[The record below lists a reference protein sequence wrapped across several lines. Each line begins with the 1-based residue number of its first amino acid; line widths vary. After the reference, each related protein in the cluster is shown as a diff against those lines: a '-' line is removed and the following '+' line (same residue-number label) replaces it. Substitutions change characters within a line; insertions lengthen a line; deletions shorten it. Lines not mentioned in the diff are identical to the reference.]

1 MWQEKFKEF
10 ANIGRKVDSMAPQTA
25 SGKRPTSDNKTTKDV
40 ERVAIFSEV
49 AMRHNIVVLEYS
61 RTCQAASAGMAS
73 GILGLT
79 GISGFI
85 FYFVVVIFQAL
96 FWEMKANF
104 EWQNYFVSRS
114 LSLTH
119 SLISGL
125 FTYIL
130 FWVFLY
136 GMVHVY

>member
-1 MWQEKFKEF
+1 MDDFRLNSTDSKREQSRELINSHKGGIISNIK
-10 ANIGRKVDSMAPQTA
+10 IGRKVNSMAPQTA

-104 EWQNYFVSRS
+104 EWQNYFDR
-114 LSLTH
+114 
-119 SLISGL
+119 
-125 FTYIL
+125 
-130 FWVFLY
+130 
-136 GMVHVY
+136 